1 MKGFSKLFRLILQKK
16 FHFLTR
22 SFLDHF
28 SWHFQNWL
36 VVSVFTETNLIF
48 LSYQFGSRVLQ
59 HNSIDI
65 SSCILI
71 LSIRTEFSSSLT
83 RHYYRIFWHNLFYR
97 WFTRHFRIC
106 DRFIFIF
113 HRFLNRFSDNVTLVF
128 RIEVLSWKKVDQVI

>member
-1 MKGFSKLFRLILQKK
+1 MKEFSKLFRLILQKK

-22 SFLDHF
+22 YFLDHF